1 MPFETNNRAVVHVV
15 DDDPS
20 LRGAL
25 QSLFESVGLET
36 RTYGAARD
44 FLDASLADGV
54 CTENLKSDYS
64 GDEVVCRGKAQF
76 LRGCK
81 SLPARVAPAGSN
93 RSRRGGNDSSEASDG
108 KGH

>member
-1 MPFETNNRAVVHVV
+1 MINDLPTAERVK
-15 DDDPS
+15 
-20 LRGAL
+20 RGIAPVPE
-25 QSLFESVGLET
+25 SRRLFPRMTV
-36 RTYGAARD
+36 
-44 FLDASLADGV
+44 V

-93 RSRRGGNDSSEASDG
+93 RSRRGGNEPSEAFDG
-108 KGH
+108 KDRLAIPRVCGL